1 MGYYS
6 VSDFYK
12 NLFGTK
18 VYKISLYAGCTC
30 PTRDGTKGYG
40 GCIFCSANGSGDFV
54 PSRTLSITQQIE
66 QAKLLISKKLKTT
79 RADGAAGTTGT
90 TGAASSGSEKKY
102 IAYFQNFTN
111 TYGDLDKLRSQW
123 EEALFCEGI
132 VGIAIATRPDC
143 LPTSCID
150 ALSQLAEKTFV
161 QVELGLQTSNS
172 KTAEYIRRRFP
183 NSDYDD
189 AVARIQAVNNRLCVD
204 KQLNP
209 FQKIHIVTH
218 IIFGLPGE
226 NSEDMMN
233 SVRYAVNVG
242 TDGIKIANL
251 YVLQGTDLEKDYK
264 NHKFEVLEMEEY
276 FDLLKQAVKLIP
288 PGVVIHR
295 LTGDPPKKLLTA
307 PKWVE
312 NKKMVL
318 NQLKTILN

>member
-18 VYKISLYAGCTC
+18 VYKISLDAGCTC

-54 PSRTLSITQQIE
+54 PSKTLSISQQVE
-66 QAKLLISKKLKTT
+66 EAKLLVAKKTKN
-79 RADGAAGTTGT
+79 
-90 TGAASSGSEKKY
+90 KY

-111 TYGDLDKLRSQW
+111 TYGDLDKLRGQW
-123 EEALFCEGI
+123 EEALSCEDV

-143 LPTSCID
+143 LPDNCID

-161 QVELGLQTSNS
+161 QLELGLQTSNS
-172 KTAEYIRRRFP
+172 KSAEYIRRRFS
-183 NSDYDD
+183 NSDYED
-189 AVARIQAVNNRLCVD
+189 AIARIHSVNNRLCAD
-204 KQLNP
+204 KKNNP
-209 FQKIHIVTH
+209 LQKIHLVTH

-226 NSEDMMN
+226 TAEDMMD
-233 SVRYAVNVG
+233 SVRYAVNAG

-251 YVLQGTDLEKDYK
+251 YVLKGSDLERDY
-264 NHKFEVLEMEEY
+264 NSGKFNVLEMEEY
-276 FDLLKQAVKLIP
+276 FELLKEALKIIP
-288 PGVVIHR
+288 PELVIHR

-307 PKWVE
+307 PRWVE

-318 NQLKTILN
+318 NQLKKILD

>member
-18 VYKISLYAGCTC
+18 VYKISLDAGCTC

-54 PSRTLSITQQIE
+54 PSKTLSISQQVE
-66 QAKLLISKKLKTT
+66 EAKLLVAKKTKT
-79 RADGAAGTTGT
+79 
-90 TGAASSGSEKKY
+90 KY

-111 TYGDLDKLRSQW
+111 TYGDLDKLRGQW
-123 EEALFCEGI
+123 EEALSCEDV

-143 LPTSCID
+143 LPANCID

-161 QVELGLQTSNS
+161 QLELGLQTSNS
-172 KTAEYIRRRFP
+172 KSAEYIRRRFS
-183 NSDYDD
+183 NSDYED
-189 AVARIQAVNNRLCVD
+189 AIARIHAVNNRLCAD
-204 KQLNP
+204 KKLNP
-209 FQKIHIVTH
+209 LQKIHLVTH

-226 NSEDMMN
+226 TAEDMMN
-233 SVRYAVNVG
+233 SVRYAVKAG

-251 YVLQGTDLEKDYK
+251 YVLKGSDLEKDY
-264 NHKFEVLEMEEY
+264 NSGKFNVLEMEEY
-276 FDLLKQAVKLIP
+276 FDLLKKAIKIIP
-288 PGVVIHR
+288 PEIVIHR

-318 NQLKTILN
+318 NQLKKALE

>member
-18 VYKISLYAGCTC
+18 VYKISLDAGCTC

-54 PSRTLSITQQIE
+54 PSKTLSITQQVE
-66 QAKLLISKKLKTT
+66 EAKLLVAEKVKT
-79 RADGAAGTTGT
+79 
-90 TGAASSGSEKKY
+90 KY

-111 TYGDLDKLRSQW
+111 TYGDLDKLRGKW
-123 EEALFCEGI
+123 EEALSCEDV

-143 LPTSCID
+143 LPDNCID

-161 QVELGLQTSNS
+161 QLELGLQTSNS
-172 KTAEYIRRRFP
+172 KSAEYIRRRFS
-183 NSDYDD
+183 NSDYED
-189 AVARIQAVNNRLCVD
+189 ALARIHAVNNRLCAD
-204 KQLNP
+204 KKLNP
-209 FQKIHIVTH
+209 LQKIHLVTH

-226 NSEDMMN
+226 TAEDMMN
-233 SVRYAVNVG
+233 SVRYAVNTG

-251 YVLQGTDLEKDYK
+251 YVLKGSDLERDY
-264 NHKFEVLEMEEY
+264 NSGKFNVLEMEEY
-276 FDLLKQAVKLIP
+276 FELLKEALKIIP
-288 PGVVIHR
+288 PELVIHR

-307 PKWVE
+307 PRWVE

-318 NQLKTILN
+318 NQLKKILD

>member
-18 VYKISLYAGCTC
+18 VYKISLDAGCTC

-54 PSRTLSITQQIE
+54 PSKTLSITQQVE
-66 QAKLLISKKLKTT
+66 EAKLLVAKKVKT
-79 RADGAAGTTGT
+79 
-90 TGAASSGSEKKY
+90 KY

-111 TYGDLDKLRSQW
+111 TYGDLDKLRGQW
-123 EEALFCEGI
+123 EEALSCEDI

-143 LPTSCID
+143 LPANCID
-150 ALSQLAEKTFV
+150 ALSQLAEKTYV
-161 QVELGLQTSNS
+161 QLELGLQTSNS
-172 KTAEYIRRRFP
+172 KSAEYIRRRFS
-183 NSDYDD
+183 NSDYED
-189 AVARIQAVNNRLCVD
+189 ALARIHSVNNRLCAD
-204 KQLNP
+204 KKLNP
-209 FQKIHIVTH
+209 LQKIHLVTH

-226 NSEDMMN
+226 TAEDMMN
-233 SVRYAVNVG
+233 SVRYAVNAG

-251 YVLQGTDLEKDYK
+251 YVLKGSDLEKDY
-264 NHKFEVLEMEEY
+264 NSGKFNVLEMEEY
-276 FDLLKQAVKLIP
+276 FELLKEALKIIP
-288 PGVVIHR
+288 PELVIHR

-307 PKWVE
+307 PRWVE

-318 NQLKTILN
+318 NQLKKILY